1 MINKLILKG
10 AIEGRTENQFLLGEN
25 YFYGVRCEQNY
36 KLAGSWYKEAA
47 KRGHA
52 AAMYMYGYM
61 AMFGLLGKTDIAEGT
76 RYVKRAA
83 AKGNLHAILLL
94 ARNYYDGFGVKKNDK
109 KAFLFWKKGAELGC
123 PEAEYY
129 LGLCYEKGIYVRENI
144 LKSKRHLYNAL
155 ENGYSLAK
163 VAIGDDRRSA

>member
-94 ARNYYDGFGVKKNDK
+94 ARNY
-109 KAFLFWKKGAELGC
+109 
-123 PEAEYY
+123 
-129 LGLCYEKGIYVRENI
+129 
-144 LKSKRHLYNAL
+144 
-155 ENGYSLAK
+155 
-163 VAIGDDRRSA
+163 